1 MPGQKRKVVQ
11 LAPSDD
17 TDDEDIPCTQL
28 AKVARVKKEKT
39 PEPEADAYDG
49 PSVSDGEIA
58 EAFPDDAAVDELEAA
73 VASELEAADEEEE
86 EQGRSEMGICYEDAE
101 RKAKEKKAKKLPEVI
116 ETSDDDD
123 EDRPLVHPKKKW
135 LMKIV
140 AKIRGSKKLSMD
152 RVHDAE
158 ASIKKFKRESD
169 AQEVYN
175 DLMQAA
181 GTTWVSIL
189 DAVGPPPGGWQPLPA
204 DEPEA
209 ASKSDE
215 EPPGPA
221 LCTHDRVQKIL
232 RSWRSLKSMKDHKKQ
247 REPVREVRDTD
258 KALHLFKGR
267 CAYEKLRSWVSSA
280 NYPHQQPEADEEAA
294 KMLYLMLATKTK
306 MYTNMA
312 TLTTYLKNARSEEAM
327 ALICLKV
334 LNKSVDDERA
344 VNRTAQFHAA
354 LAKVVANQ

>member
-1 MPGQKRKVVQ
+1 MPGAKRKVVQ
-11 LAPSDD
+11 LADSDPS
-17 TDDEDIPCTQL
+17 DDEDIPCTQL

-39 PEPEADAYDG
+39 PDPEPEVYDG

-58 EAFPDDAAVDELEAA
+58 EAAFPDDAAVDELEAA
-73 VASELEAADEEEE
+73 MASALEAAGEEED
-86 EQGRSEMGICYEDAE
+86 QGRSEDAE
-101 RKAKEKKAKKLPEVI
+101 RKAKGKKAKKLPEVV
-116 ETSDDDD
+116 EASDENDD
-123 EDRPLVHPKKKW
+123 EDKPLVHPKKKW

-189 DAVGPPPGGWQPLPA
+189 DAVGPPPGGWQPMPA
-204 DEPEA
+204 DEPDA

-215 EPPGPA
+215 EPPRPA

-232 RSWRSLKSMKDHKKQ
+232 RSWRSLKSMKDHKKE

-267 CAYEKLRSWVSSA
+267 CAYEKLCSWVSSA

-312 TLTTYLKNARSEEAM
+312 TLITYLKNVRSEEAM

-354 LAKVVANQ
+354 LAKVVAKQ

>member
-1 MPGQKRKVVQ
+1 MPGAKRKVVQ
-11 LAPSDD
+11 LADSDPS
-17 TDDEDIPCTQL
+17 DDEDIPCTQL

-39 PEPEADAYDG
+39 PEPEPEVYDG

-58 EAFPDDAAVDELEAA
+58 EAAFPDDAAVDELEAA
-73 VASELEAADEEEE
+73 MASALEAAGEEED
-86 EQGRSEMGICYEDAE
+86 QGRSEDAE
-101 RKAKEKKAKKLPEVI
+101 RKAKGKKAKKLPEVV
-116 ETSDDDD
+116 EASDENDD
-123 EDRPLVHPKKKW
+123 EDKPLVHPKKKW

-189 DAVGPPPGGWQPLPA
+189 DAVGPPPGGWQPMPA
-204 DEPEA
+204 DEPDA

-215 EPPGPA
+215 EPPRPA

-232 RSWRSLKSMKDHKKQ
+232 RSWRSLKSMKDHKKE

-267 CAYEKLRSWVSSA
+267 CAYEKLCSWVSSA

-312 TLTTYLKNARSEEAM
+312 TLITYLKNVRSEEAM

-354 LAKVVANQ
+354 LAKVVAKQ